1 MIGDRGAGRARRI
14 AGHARVLT
22 RLAPLALLALLGAAP
37 PATAGVIQT
46 KVSVDPPVVLQGEA
60 VTVTVTVET
69 DGFAQANVVPPNVAG
84 LSIERAGTSQN
95 LVMGAG
101 NVVRTDAFVFRV
113 LATTLGK
120 QKIPS
125 FAVEYEK
132 KITYTGPAAFE
143 TVGSLPNAGA
153 APRDR
158 EGSSA
163 RLFARI
169 VVDRR
174 HVWWNEQ
181 IIARVQIY
189 TGLPLDDMPTWEP
202 PEAAGFWS
210 EALGDARHGRVSV
223 DGRPYELYERVFA
236 FFPTRSGRLAIG
248 PARARVRVVRP
259 ITPPDDPLGALFP
272 QNAAEVVELPV
283 ESAPVDIVVDP
294 LPPGAPPGFHGAVGR
309 LGLGVRVD
317 RAASR
322 VGEAVTVSTAIRGE
336 GNLASAADPE
346 IVTRPDAPS
355 YPAGAKTE
363 FDRTGDRVRGV
374 RRRDVAFVPDH
385 AGSFYVLPIE
395 FAWFDPEEGRYRVQR
410 SDSILVRVGPAKS
423 DGAGGGDV
431 ASTAIGVP
439 APPRPPADRGAGGPL
454 DGRPSGVPLA
464 AWFVSLAGYAAAGLA
479 VTSRRREARDPKW
492 RRARLSEEAARRV
505 EAASRV
511 HDAARA
517 AERTEGAL
525 RDAAGIRFGI
535 DPEGR
540 SRRDL
545 LERLRGAGVEADE
558 VAEWAGILGRLERGA
573 FAPGGRDEVAH
584 AVRDAVALA
593 AKWRDA
599 CRS

>member
-1 MIGDRGAGRARRI
+1 MTGDRVSRRTGRGAGF
-14 AGHARVLT
+14 
-22 RLAPLALLALLGAAP
+22 ALLVAFVLVLIAAAAP
-37 PATAGVIQT
+37 AAAAIIRT
-46 KVSVDPPVVLQGEA
+46 KVSVDPPVVLQGEP
-60 VTVTVTVET
+60 VTVTVSVES
-69 DGFAQANVVPPNVAG
+69 DGFAQAIVVPPNVSG
-84 LSIERAGTSQN
+84 LSIEPAGSSQN
-95 LVMGAG
+95 VVMGAG

-120 QKIPS
+120 QTIPS
-125 FAVEYEK
+125 FAVQYDK
-132 KITYTGPAAFE
+132 KITYTGPATFE
-143 TVGSLPNAGA
+143 TAGSLPNAGA

-158 EGSSA
+158 EGGSA

-189 TGLPLDDMPTWEP
+189 AGLPLDDMPTWEP

-210 EALGDARHGRVSV
+210 ETLGDARHGRVSV

-236 FFPTRSGRLAIG
+236 FFPTRPGRLALG
-248 PARARVRVVRP
+248 PARARVRVVRR
-259 ITPPDDPLGALFP
+259 ITPADDPLGGLFS
-272 QNAAEVVELPV
+272 QTAAEVVELPV

-317 RAASR
+317 RPASR

-346 IVTRPDAPS
+346 IVTRPVAPS

-385 AGSFYVLPIE
+385 AGSLYVLPIE

-410 SDSILVRVGPAKS
+410 SDSIVVRVGPAKS
-423 DGAGGGDV
+423 DGAGGDL

-439 APPRPPADRGAGGPL
+439 APPRAAAAGGAGGPL
-454 DGRPSGVPLA
+454 DGWPSGAPIA
-464 AWFVSLAGYAAAGLA
+464 AWFLSLTGYAAAGLA
-479 VTSRRREARDPKW
+479 VTSRRRRVRDPKW
-492 RRARLSEEAARRV
+492 RRARLAEEAARRV
-505 EAASRV
+505 EAAS
-511 HDAARA
+511 HDGDAARA

-545 LERLRGAGVEADE
+545 LERLRAAGVASDDVLELT
-558 VAEWAGILGRLERGA
+558 GILGRLERGA
-573 FAPGGRDEVAH
+573 FAPGGREDVAR

-593 AKWRDA
+593 GRWRDA
-599 CRS
+599 CRI